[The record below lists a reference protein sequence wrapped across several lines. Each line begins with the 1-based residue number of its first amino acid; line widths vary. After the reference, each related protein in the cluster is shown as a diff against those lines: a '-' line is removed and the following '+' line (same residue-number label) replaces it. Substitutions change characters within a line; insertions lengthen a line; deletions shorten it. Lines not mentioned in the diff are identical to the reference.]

1 MGKTLAQSIPEE
13 VIDTNTKTS
22 NPVDWTEHL
31 LRVYI
36 SMFVY
41 VCLREL
47 GTADAGMRERWKKPF
62 IFY

>member
-47 GTADAGMRERWKKPF
+47 GTAEAGMRE
-62 IFY
+62 